1 MKKGFSSFMTSIDS
15 AISSRVAT
23 TMTNTAD
30 DMSDTFSIQS
40 DLSSDSD
47 NFAISVSD
55 DKTMDCIDIMFK
67 YILFSVYVFLFTI
80 STRKKYYFACF

>member
-15 AISSRVAT
+15 AINSSRVVAANASAS
-23 TMTNTAD
+23 TMD

-47 NFAISVSD
+47 NFAISLSD
-55 DKTMDCIDIMFK
+55 DRTMDCIDIMFK
-67 YILFSVYVFLFTI
+67 
-80 STRKKYYFACF
+80 